1 MNFYEEKSSDLPRLL
16 YRHLF
21 KLVSQDKSVDIVQ
34 AASQFVS
41 KTKGPDYL
49 KMVWHVPKFLRK
61 SLSPQQLS
69 DFEAFCAKQNARRPD
84 KIKKHVFPHVSD
96 EFSLSDEFLS
106 EAFDVNALCKV
117 SKDDVIYT
125 IGSCFARNFSK
136 FLSAKGINCKNFGQA
151 EDLNSPGSNQILL
164 QYARAIEEPA
174 AVAAMK
180 SELEQIWSGVD
191 PAVVEQMFKQHVE
204 QLKSLRSNLQ
214 QATKVIVTL
223 GNTVDY
229 YQNSPEG
236 LQTLVPKF
244 LAMSPSEDVRVRD
257 SISARLAKLNTFI
270 RLSSFTEV
278 SRYILSIY
286 THIRAIN
293 PNCSIVFTV
302 SPVPID
308 SVLGLQGTNLRAVEV
323 DCVSKSTIRSALHE
337 VMHTDTQLS
346 KDTKV
351 HYLPSF
357 EIVRWIAPLV
367 GIPVFGMED
376 AASRHVSN
384 AVLNAVCGFAYRTE

>member
-1 MNFYEEKSSDLPRLL
+1 MNFYEEKSKDLPRLL
-16 YRHLF
+16 YRHIAESATIDTSIDVVEVAKHF
-21 KLVSQDKSVDIVQ
+21 IK
-34 AASQFVS
+34 
-41 KTKGPDYL
+41 KTKGPDHL
-49 KMVWHVPKFLRK
+49 KFTWRVPKYLEK
-61 SLSPQQLS
+61 VLSPEQLIA
-69 DFEAFCAKQNARRPD
+69 FKAFCEKQNSRRPS
-84 KIKKHVFPHVSD
+84 KIQQHVFPHVSD
-96 EFSLSDEFLS
+96 EFSIADEFLND
-106 EAFDVNALCKV
+106 AFDFNTLCTIN
-117 SKDDVIYT
+117 SNDFIFT

-136 FLSAKGINCKNFGQA
+136 FLGSKGIKCINFGQA

-164 QYARAIEEPA
+164 QYARSFEDPEF
-174 AVAAMK
+174 VASMK
-180 SELEQIWSGVD
+180 SALDQIWIGVD
-191 PAVVEQMFKQHVE
+191 SAVVEQMFKQNIE
-204 QLKSLRSNLQ
+204 QLRSLRSNLQ

-229 YQNSPEG
+229 YQSSSVG
-236 LQTLVPKF
+236 VQTLVPKF

-278 SRYILSIY
+278 SQYILSIY

-308 SVLGLQGTNLRAVEV
+308 SVLGLQGTKLRAVEV
-323 DCVSKSTIRSALHE
+323 DCVSKSTIRAALHE

-384 AVLNAVCGFAYRTE
+384 AVLNAVCRFAYRPE